1 MVSPGSTFGQDI
13 AFGMLTELESV
24 CVRIGCAVGSD
35 ERRPFDH
42 VVDAGNRLATS
53 PVGHDASQS
62 LGSLVIGQEN
72 PARRVGQNYSLLGC
86 HATMIFEM
94 RGAPG
99 SPET

>member
-42 VVDAGNRLATS
+42 VVDAGNRLAA
-53 PVGHDASQS
+53 PPMRHDESQA
-62 LGSLVIGQEN
+62 LGSFVIGQEN
-72 PARRVGQNYSLLGC
+72 PARRVRQSYSLLGC
-86 HATMIFEM
+86 HATMIFET
-94 RGAPG
+94 RDALG
-99 SPET
+99 SPDT